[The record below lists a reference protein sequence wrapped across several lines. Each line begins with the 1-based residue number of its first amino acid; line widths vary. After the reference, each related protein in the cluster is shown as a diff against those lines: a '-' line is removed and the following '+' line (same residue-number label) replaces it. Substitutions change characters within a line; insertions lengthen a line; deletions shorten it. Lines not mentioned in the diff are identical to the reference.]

1 MLLANLKSWTGYSE
15 WQRKKGVNLQQLPF
29 RVTCPLI
36 SIATDISF
44 LRVLNLQSISH
55 FNDSLD
61 VNGHENG
68 PNKCSKMF
76 PCVNWRMAE

>member
-1 MLLANLKSWTGYSE
+1 MG
-15 WQRKKGVNLQQLPF
+15 
-29 RVTCPLI
+29 
-36 SIATDISF
+36 IATDILSVAVF
-44 LRVLNLQSISH
+44 NLQSISH

-76 PCVNWRMAE
+76 PCVNCHMTEIGEEKCLQKSLHRLSRHL